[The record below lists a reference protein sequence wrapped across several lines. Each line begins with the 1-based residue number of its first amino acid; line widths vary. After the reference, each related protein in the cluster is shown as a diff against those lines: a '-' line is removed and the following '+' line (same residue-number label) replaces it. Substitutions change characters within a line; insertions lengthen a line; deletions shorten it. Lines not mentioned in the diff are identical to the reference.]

1 MLTVTRKLFKN
12 RVIKFL
18 PAFLGIFLSVSGLLI
33 FPKEASDGIKAG
45 FGLLGSDLLPSLFPF
60 MVISAYVCENK
71 LIHKLAS
78 FLDKLTKK
86 TFKTNGYGII
96 AFILGIMGG
105 YPVGAK
111 VIRDYYVTGKLNQN
125 EAERLFYWCINP
137 SPVFSV
143 TAVGLLM
150 MGNIKTGGIIY
161 LSCILSSITIGF
173 FCRFLSDDT
182 TTKKIDFTVPK
193 KVDNS
198 CVKAVSSGTEAMLS
212 ICGWVLIFSAFSYVV
227 SALPLNESI
236 KLFVKS
242 ISEVTTGCNT
252 AIENRLPV
260 AVVTAIVGF
269 GGFAV
274 IFQIN
279 SFASSCNVKLSRL
292 VCSRVI
298 NSSFSVVFYS
308 LITKLFPQYTEA
320 AVVIGTESNNFI
332 LYKNIPA
339 AILLLIMCALLILE
353 VDNRKKVW

>member
-45 FGLLGSDLLPSLFPF
+45 LGLIGSDILPSLFPF

-137 SPVFSV
+137 SPAFTV

-150 MGNIKTGGIIY
+150 MGSINIGGV
-161 LSCILSSITIGF
+161 ILS
-173 FCRFLSDDT
+173 D
-182 TTKKIDFTVPK
+182 
-193 KVDNS
+193 
-198 CVKAVSSGTEAMLS
+198 
-212 ICGWVLIFSAFSYVV
+212 
-227 SALPLNESI
+227 
-236 KLFVKS
+236 
-242 ISEVTTGCNT
+242 
-252 AIENRLPV
+252 
-260 AVVTAIVGF
+260 
-269 GGFAV
+269 
-274 IFQIN
+274 
-279 SFASSCNVKLSRL
+279 
-292 VCSRVI
+292 
-298 NSSFSVVFYS
+298 
-308 LITKLFPQYTEA
+308 
-320 AVVIGTESNNFI
+320 NFI
-332 LYKNIPA
+332 IWLTSGEKFATTAPIDIHKSKEEKPQS
-339 AILLLIMCALLILE
+339 
-353 VDNRKKVW
+353 